1 MWVTGPITVLF
12 ISSIKPITI
21 DSMQSTRIGMMCA
34 YCRQYIIL
42 YYLLTA
48 RLSMLSVCVP
58 RPFTSSTEKILLLY
72 KQVVVLLFSLAC
84 YLVISRH
91 SFQVQPWLLNNAVF
105 VLRWKRK
112 RAGVHID
119 SGPGQAVKPLGRTGH
134 SGRWI

>member
-1 MWVTGPITVLF
+1 
-12 ISSIKPITI
+12 
-21 DSMQSTRIGMMCA
+21 
-34 YCRQYIIL
+34 
-42 YYLLTA
+42 
-48 RLSMLSVCVP
+48 MLSVCVP
-58 RPFTSSTEKILLLY
+58 RPFTSSTEKIVLLY

-105 VLRWKRK
+105 GLRWKRK

-119 SGPGQAVKPLGRTGH
+119 SGPGQAVKPLGGTGH